1 MLLVPDG
8 RAKASAQYAA
18 EKKAAR
24 QAAGSQKS
32 KKRKPKTAEK
42 ARPGLSTST
51 QLEL

>member
-1 MLLVPDG
+1 MLRVRAV

-32 KKRKPKTAEK
+32 KKRKAKTGEK
-42 ARPGLSTST
+42 AGPGLSTLI